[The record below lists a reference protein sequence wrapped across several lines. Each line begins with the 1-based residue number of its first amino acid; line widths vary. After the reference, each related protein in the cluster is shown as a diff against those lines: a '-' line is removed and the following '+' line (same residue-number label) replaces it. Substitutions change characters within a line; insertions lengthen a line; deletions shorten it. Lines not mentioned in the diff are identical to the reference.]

1 MLIKLP
7 KASDCKESDVT
18 PESFYL
24 SRRALLGSSLA
35 GLAVGA
41 LPRLASAE
49 DAVRYADVEPGKAP
63 AWFADKLA
71 QTKWQAVTVK
81 GEAITP
87 FKDAT
92 HYNNFYGSALT
103 RGIRRKMLVP

>member
-18 PESFYL
+18 PEPFYL

-41 LPRLASAE
+41 IPRWANA
-49 DAVRYADVEPGKAP
+49 DDTARYAGVESGKAP
-63 AWFADKLA
+63 GWFA
-71 QTKWQAVTVK
+71 
-81 GEAITP
+81 
-87 FKDAT
+87 
-92 HYNNFYGSALT
+92 
-103 RGIRRKMLVP
+103 